1 MNHEVNKRWRPS
13 TDGVGVQ
20 VDWRR
25 KSIQPVRQIVATRS
39 HSCGRLGKL
48 RAVAGPVV
56 NHGGGGVRRPGD
68 FAGVGGVDCCARC
81 SCPIVARFAKKNE
94 STAIDAVES

>member
-13 TDGVGVQ
+13 IDGVGVQ
-20 VDWRR
+20 VGWRR
-25 KSIQPVRQIVATRS
+25 ESIQPIRQIVATRS
-39 HSCGRLGKL
+39 HSCYRWGKL
-48 RAVAGPVV
+48 KAVVGRVV
-56 NHGGGGVRRPGD
+56 SHGGEGVRRPGD
-68 FAGVGGVDCCARC
+68 LAGVSGVDCCARC